1 MSAHLEVWTPTGAQ
15 LIPLDGDRISVG
27 QNPSNDIALT
37 FDKTVSN
44 LHAVFERLG
53 GSWTLRDLGSRNGT
67 RVNAHPIAGDRA
79 LRHGD
84 EIEMGSVRL
93 VYRTSDAGGD
103 PPTEAAESAPEVS
116 RREREVLLALCRP
129 VLSSSVLSDPPSVR
143 DLATDLVITES
154 AVKKHLARLYDKFAL
169 YDDDRR
175 RGRLAH
181 EAVRRGAITLADLRS
196 RYEGA

>member
-1 MSAHLEVWTPTGAQ
+1 MSAYLEVWTPKGSE
-15 LIPLDGDRISVG
+15 LVPLDGDRFSVG
-27 QNPSNDIALT
+27 QNPSNDIALP

-53 GSWTLRDLGSRNGT
+53 GAWTVRDLGSRNGT

-84 EIEMGSVRL
+84 EIEMGGVRL
-93 VYRTSDAGGD
+93 VYRTSEGGAD
-103 PPTEAAESAPEVS
+103 PPTEAAEAAPEVS

-129 VLSSSVLSDPPSVR
+129 VLAGSVLSDPPSTR
-143 DLATDLVITES
+143 DVASELVITES
-154 AVKKHLARLYDKFAL
+154 AVKKHLANLYDKFQL
-169 YDDDRR
+169 YDDHRR

-181 EAVRRGAITLADLRS
+181 EAVRRGAVTLADLRRHYDPS
-196 RYEGA
+196 

>member
-1 MSAHLEVWTPTGAQ
+1 VTAYLEVWTPTGAE
-15 LIPLDGDRISVG
+15 LVPLEGTRLSVG
-27 QNPSNDIALT
+27 QNPSSDITLS

-53 GSWTLRDLGSRNGT
+53 GAWTVRDLGSRNGT
-67 RVNAHPIAGDRA
+67 RVNAHPIVGDRA

-93 VYRTSDAGGD
+93 VYRSSEAGGD
-103 PPTEAAESAPEVS
+103 PPTEAAEAAPEVS
-116 RREREVLLALCRP
+116 PREREVLLALCRP
-129 VLSSSVLSDPPSVR
+129 VLSGSVLSDPPSVR
-143 DLATDLVITES
+143 DVASELVITES
-154 AVKKHLARLYDKFAL
+154 AVKKHLGRLYDKFDL

-181 EAVRRGAITLADLRS
+181 EAVRRGAVTLADLRKHYNRS
-196 RYEGA
+196 